1 MDLPDEMVVCV
12 LGFLDIGGAYNA
24 GRTCKRFY
32 KLLSKAAS
40 HVAGGWQHVPLPL
53 LPGETALKQLAFVQR
68 RGRQSGCPDSTLPL
82 YLQKF
87 LKPPFDTMQVAVS
100 ELKDGSHALIL
111 DAAGRVWSMGR
122 NTFGGLGREG
132 DEQLM
137 PIPGLPGTV
146 RNVTVSHGTSA
157 VVLNNGE
164 LWVWG
169 RNLHKMI
176 GQQALIV
183 PIPTR
188 LTVPEP
194 VVQVAIGTAY
204 GTCHVLAVTRDGS
217 VYGAGSNAFYQLGLT
232 RNTPDQAHRSFTRL
246 YSRERVIKAAAGS
259 LYSILLLSTGR
270 LLGCG
275 HTFSGELGCG
285 QVIYTRK
292 RLTPV
297 FKSLCPI
304 LDVEARHQSTAVITR
319 QGQLYLCGSNTVG
332 WEHLI
337 PTRVEVD
344 EPIVSCALT
353 NCYGVVLI
361 KTASGLMRRYCGSP
375 VVTL

>member
-1 MDLPDEMVVCV
+1 
-12 LGFLDIGGAYNA
+12 
-24 GRTCKRFY
+24 
-32 KLLSKAAS
+32 
-40 HVAGGWQHVPLPL
+40 
-53 LPGETALKQLAFVQR
+53 
-68 RGRQSGCPDSTLPL
+68 
-82 YLQKF
+82 
-87 LKPPFDTMQVAVS
+87 MQVAVS
-100 ELKDGSHALIL
+100 ELQDNGSHALIL
-111 DAAGRVWSMGR
+111 DLKGRVWSMGS

-132 DEQLM
+132 GEQIM
-137 PIPGLPGTV
+137 PVPGLPGTV
-146 RNVTVSHGTSA
+146 RNVTVSYGTSA
-157 VVLNNGE
+157 AVLNNGE

-169 RNLHKMI
+169 RNLQHI
-176 GQQALIV
+176 LGQTPV

-188 LTVPEP
+188 LPVPEP

-217 VYGAGSNAFYQLGLT
+217 VYGTGSNAFYQLGMD
-232 RNTPDQAHRSFTRL
+232 RNTPDKAYRIFTRM

-270 LLGCG
+270 LVGCG

-297 FKSLCPI
+297 FKSLGPI

-332 WEHLI
+332 WEHRS
-337 PTRVEVD
+337 PKRVEVD

-353 NCYGVVLI
+353 NCFGVVFI
-361 KTASGLMRRYCGSP
+361 KTESGTLGRYCGST